1 MSQNPQAVWNNAL
14 ACGQFNTD
22 APVTVPTT
30 PQGVSQIVEV
40 VGKQSWDIVL
50 SESAKAPSAQD
61 CHLDVSFSDGPSP
74 ITGPRLFRIQAPSPA
89 VYGGLPAFRV
99 TSIDPATG
107 LAADAIGRLHF
118 RAYRTGPLSG

>member
-40 VGKQSWDIVL
+40 VGKQVWDIVL
-50 SESAKAPSAQD
+50 SESAKAPNAID
-61 CHLDVSFSDGPSP
+61 CHVELSFSDNIGSP
-74 ITGPRLFRIQAPSPA
+74 IAPPIFRVQQPSPA
-89 VYGGLPAFRV
+89 SYGGLQAVRV
-99 TSIDPATG
+99 TAIDSTTG
-107 LAADAIGRLHF
+107 LQRDAIGRMHF
-118 RAYRTGPLSG
+118 RIYRTGPLSG